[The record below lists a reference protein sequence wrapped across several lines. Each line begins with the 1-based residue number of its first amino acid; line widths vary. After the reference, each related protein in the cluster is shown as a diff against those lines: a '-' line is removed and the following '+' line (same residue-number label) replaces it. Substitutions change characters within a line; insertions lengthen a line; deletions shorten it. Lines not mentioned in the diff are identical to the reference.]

1 MREQDKYYMPQAID
15 EPTRFYLLTLDE
27 LFLLVAPIL
36 FIGFIAQQMVLGF
49 IIGLTSL
56 LLIKKFKGEQ
66 GHFYLVHL
74 AYWYL
79 PNVMWFKAT
88 PPSYIREYLG

>member
-1 MREQDKYYMPQAID
+1 MRDQDKYYIPNSID
-15 EPTRFYLLTLDE
+15 EPFRVYLLTIDE
-27 LFLLVAPIL
+27 LLLLILPIL
-36 FIGFIAQQMVLGF
+36 ILGFFLHQMVLGF
-49 IIGLTSL
+49 IIGISAL

-66 GHFYLVHL
+66 GHFYLAHL

-79 PNVMWFKAT
+79 PNVVWFKAT